1 MNLNK
6 THTRDIL
13 KQNQNRTPPEQFKK
27 SKIILHNIRSMH
39 NVGAAFRNADAFGI
53 GEVIISGYTP
63 APPRPEISKTAIGA
77 EETVPWTHVPD
88 FAQFYH
94 AHQNKYQFIGV
105 EQTTLSQPL
114 EEFELPDTSFCLVF
128 GNEVTGID
136 QELLPLMDTFVEIHQ
151 YGLKHSLNVSVSIG
165 VCLYSFLQKCKKSI

>member
-6 THTRDIL
+6 THTREIL
-13 KQNQNRTPPEQFKK
+13 KQNQRRTPPELFRK

-53 GEVIISGYTP
+53 GEIILSGYTP
-63 APPRPEISKTAIGA
+63 SPPRPEISKTAIGA
-77 EETVPWTHVPD
+77 EENVAWTEASD
-88 FAQFYH
+88 FAPLYQTH
-94 AHQNKYQFIGV
+94 HGAYQFIGI
-105 EQTTLSQPL
+105 EQTTLSKPL
-114 EEFELPDTSFCLVF
+114 AEFKLPETPFCLVF

-136 QELLPLMDTFVEIHQ
+136 EELLPMMDQFVEIHQ

-165 VCLYSFLQKCKKSI
+165 ICLYSFLQKCKKTM